1 LFENAQTAGDVLT
14 IDPRQALDVRVRG
27 YGDRVTTMLEKL
39 REEAARCTACDL
51 YKHATQ
57 VVFGE
62 GPESAPLMLMG
73 EVPGDKEDKA
83 GHPFVGPAGKILDDA
98 LVEAGIDR
106 TLVYVTNAVKHFKW
120 VPARGGKVRLHKK
133 PNHGEI
139 AACNQWWQRE
149 LAVVQPQVLGLLG
162 ATAAQAV
169 LGSKFRVTKERGRWF
184 ELDRGVNALP
194 TIHPSAILRAQ
205 DRRDE
210 EYAGFVRDLR
220 LIANRLDS

>member
-1 LFENAQTAGDVLT
+1 
-14 IDPRQALDVRVRG
+14 
-27 YGDRVTTMLEKL
+27 VTTTLEKL
-39 REEAARCTACDL
+39 REQAARCTACDL
-51 YKHATQ
+51 YKNATQ

-62 GPESAPLMLMG
+62 GPVPAPLMLMG

-133 PNHGEI
+133 PNQAEI

-149 LAVVQPQVLGLLG
+149 LEVVQPQVLGLLG

-169 LGSKFRVTKERGRWF
+169 LGPQFRVTKGRGRWF
-184 ELDRGVNALP
+184 ELDRGVNALA